1 MVKVQTTSGFV
12 CNVDERKA
20 KSWDFLEAL
29 VDCES
34 KDESIAL
41 RGITKI
47 IPLLLGTDGL
57 EKLKK
62 HTEKD
67 GLSDI
72 ETMMAEFKEILE
84 LIGTQTKK

>member
-20 KSWDFLEAL
+20 KSWEFLEAL

-34 KDESIAL
+34 KDESKAL
-41 RGITKI
+41 RGMVTI
-47 IPLLLGTDGL
+47 IPLLLGEDGL

-67 GLSDI
+67 GFTDI
-72 ETMMAEFKEILE
+72 EVIMTEFKEILE
-84 LIGTQTKK
+84 QIGAKTKK